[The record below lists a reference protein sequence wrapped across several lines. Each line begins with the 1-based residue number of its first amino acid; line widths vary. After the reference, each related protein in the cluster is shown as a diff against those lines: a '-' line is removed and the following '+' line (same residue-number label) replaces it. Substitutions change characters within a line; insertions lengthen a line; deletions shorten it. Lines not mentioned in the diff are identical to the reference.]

1 MTLDTSLTA
10 GATHVNG
17 HTPHAEGATERLQI
31 IDDEKQFTYEFIFSN
46 VFVKVLHANAH
57 THSLRSLVHTS
68 AARFNVGVSGM

>member
-17 HTPHAEGATERLQI
+17 HTPHADGATERLQI

-57 THSLRSLVHTS
+57 TLSAHTVHTS
-68 AARFNVGVSGM
+68 AARFNVGVFGM